1 MTKNNLKEKY
11 CFLIISLGIFCL
23 CSLCFCGCKTKYS
36 VEKIKESEPGIQA
49 SLQIPVYEKY
59 VGFSDYVKEEL
70 LKDYRKYKEYA
81 IAEWDVFHQDTLTYR
96 TEFKDMSNSKYINAF
111 VSKYIPT
118 GPTLEDEYILTFC
131 YDKKNKQLV
140 DINQITG
147 MTIEELSSYCKK
159 YLKRTVKETNE
170 KYKEYLNEDIERNL
184 ILSKERYSCFSVQK
198 DKVLVYFPSGEVVSK
213 YYGVLCV
220 EIPIKRK

>member
-1 MTKNNLKEKY
+1 
-11 CFLIISLGIFCL
+11 
-23 CSLCFCGCKTKYS
+23 
-36 VEKIKESEPGIQA
+36 
-49 SLQIPVYEKY
+49 
-59 VGFSDYVKEEL
+59 
-70 LKDYRKYKEYA
+70 
-81 IAEWDVFHQDTLTYR
+81 
-96 TEFKDMSNSKYINAF
+96 
-111 VSKYIPT
+111 
-118 GPTLEDEYILTFC
+118 
-131 YDKKNKQLV
+131 
-140 DINQITG
+140 